1 MDVGFVLFTAAVRN
15 EFVFPLNV
23 ALDELVY
30 CAVLVLNSGPV
41 IAVCC
46 IFFHCLK

>member
-1 MDVGFVLFTAAVRN
+1 MDVGFVLFTTAVRN

-30 CAVLVLNSGPV
+30 CAILVLNSGLV
-41 IAVCC
+41 IAVYC
-46 IFFHCLK
+46 IFVHCPK